1 MYTASRIV
9 PDMQAL
15 ENKVST
21 AYLLHTNVFNGNVTF
36 KMSKTRIN
44 LPHPY
49 LGSPFSFYTPSLDS
63 AAQKH
68 RISLSSPSMLL
79 LMLSSLPGGD
89 HLPPQWLQDTCITPL
104 QEAHQS
110 LPQRC
115 HLYPFLPPFLSQG
128 SPMPVTVPY
137 AHALRFSNYF
147 LQEAESSLKFRKQ
160 IEAFT
165 HDLFQLPQKINRNK
179 H

>member
-9 PDMQAL
+9 PDTQAL
-15 ENKVST
+15 ENKGST
-21 AYLLHTNVFNGNVTF
+21 ACLLHTNIFKGNVSF
-36 KMSKTRIN
+36 KMFKTRIN

-49 LGSPFSFYTPSLDS
+49 LGSPFSFHTPSLDS
-63 AAQKH
+63 APQKH
-68 RISLSSPSMLL
+68 RISLSTPSLPL
-79 LMLSSLPGGD
+79 LMLTSLPGGD
-89 HLPPQWLQDTCITPL
+89 HFPPQWPQDTCITPL

-115 HLYPFLPPFLSQG
+115 HLCPFLSPFLSQG
-128 SPMPVTVPY
+128 SPMPVAVPC
-137 AHALRFSNYF
+137 AHTLCFSF
-147 LQEAESSLKFRKQ
+147 LQEAKSSLKFRKQ

-165 HDLFQLPQKINRNK
+165 HDLFQLPQKINRNR